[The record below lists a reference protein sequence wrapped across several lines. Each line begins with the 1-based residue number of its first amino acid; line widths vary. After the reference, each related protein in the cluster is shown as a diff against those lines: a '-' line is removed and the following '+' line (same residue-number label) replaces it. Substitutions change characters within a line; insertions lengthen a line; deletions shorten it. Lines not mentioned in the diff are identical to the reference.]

1 MRRTNEMA
9 DWDAAL
15 YRQFEDERTRPAA
28 DLLRRVP
35 LEAPNSVVDL
45 GCGPGNSTELLRARF
60 PHADLLGI
68 DTSEDMLASARS
80 RLPDV
85 LFEKGDIAEWRP
97 SAAPDVLYA
106 NASLQWV
113 PDHERLLPRLVGM
126 LAPGGVLAVQM
137 PDNLEEPTHRLMRE
151 VAADGPWAVS
161 LASAAARRQP
171 LPPIPALYDL
181 LAPHAANIDVWRTDY
196 QHPLASPRAIVDWVR
211 GTGLRPFL
219 DPLPQPLR
227 AEFLARYEARL
238 AEAYLPR
245 ADGRVLLAFPR
256 LFLVAQRG

>member
-1 MRRTNEMA
+1 MRRTIEMA

-28 DLLRRVP
+28 DLLRRVRLDVP
-35 LEAPNSVVDL
+35 MSVVDL

-68 DTSEDMLASARS
+68 DTSEDMLASAKS
-80 RLPDV
+80 RLPGV
-85 LFEKGDIAEWRP
+85 RFEKADIADWQP
-97 SAAPDVLYA
+97 STPPDVLYA

-113 PDHERLLPRLVGM
+113 PDHERLLLRLVGM
-126 LAPGGVLAVQM
+126 LAPGGVLALQM

-151 VAADGPWAVS
+151 VAADDRWAAM
-161 LASAAARRQP
+161 LATATRRRP
-171 LPPIPALYDL
+171 PPPIPALYDL
-181 LAPHAANIDVWRTDY
+181 LAPLAVEIDIWRTAY
-196 QHPLASPRAIVDWVR
+196 QHPLASPSAIVDWVR

-219 DPLPQPLR
+219 DPLPEPLR

-238 AEAYLPR
+238 ADAYPPR

-256 LFLVAQRG
+256 LFLVARRG

>member
-1 MRRTNEMA
+1 MA

-45 GCGPGNSTELLRARF
+45 GCGPGNSTELLQARF

-68 DTSEDMLASARS
+68 DTSDDMLASARS

-85 LFEKGDIAEWRP
+85 LFEKGDIAEWQP

-151 VAADGPWAVS
+151 VAADGPWAPL
-161 LASAAARRQP
+161 LATAVAQRQP
-171 LPPIPALYDL
+171 LPPIPAFYDL
-181 LAPHAANIDVWRTDY
+181 LAPLAVEIDIWRTAY

-219 DPLPQPLR
+219 EPLPESLR
-227 AEFLARYEARL
+227 AEFLKRYEARL
-238 AEAYLPR
+238 AEAYTPR
-245 ADGRVLLAFPR
+245 KDGRVLLAFPR
-256 LFLVAQRG
+256 LFLVARRG

>member
-1 MRRTNEMA
+1 MA

-35 LEAPNSVVDL
+35 LDAPNSVVDL

-60 PHADLLGI
+60 PRADMLGV

-80 RLPDV
+80 RLPGV
-85 LFEKGDIAEWRP
+85 RFEKADIAGWQP
-97 SAAPDVLYA
+97 AAQPDLLYA

-113 PDHERLLPRLVGM
+113 PDHERLLPRLVGT

-137 PDNLEEPTHRLMRE
+137 PDNLGESTHRLMRE
-151 VAADGPWAVS
+151 IAADGPWVG
-161 LASAAARRQP
+161 LLTEAAARRQP
-171 LPPIPALYDL
+171 LPAIPALYDL
-181 LAPHAANIDVWRTDY
+181 LAPHAVNIDIWRTAY

-219 DPLPQPLR
+219 DPLPEPLR
-227 AEFLARYEARL
+227 ADFLAQYEVRL
-238 AEAYLPR
+238 AEAYPTR